1 MKRRQER
8 TQLTEAHKK
17 KIYLFAIIVALIFIA
32 AVGYLVGK
40 PMVEFVR
47 EPERFRAWV
56 DSSGFVSRVIFV
68 GMVIF
73 QLIIALIPGEPLEM
87 GAGYA
92 FGAWEGTILC
102 IIGCVIGSALVFLF
116 VRRFGVKLVEVF
128 FPREKIRSLRF
139 LQDSRRLNLLTFI
152 VFFIPGTPKDLLSY
166 FIGLTDMKLGTWLL
180 ITAVARIPSIVTST
194 VTGDALGLKDYQ
206 FALIAFGVTL
216 ALSLAGILVYR
227 RLSARRHPTAKE
239 GSYAQR
245 HTDRP
250 TDRNAAHPQN
260 RRTRGC
266 GGRVSRTVR
275 QLQGQDRPFPLE
287 YIESGR

>member
-8 TQLTEAHKK
+8 AQLTEAHKK

-68 GMVIF
+68 GMVVF

-92 FGAWEGTILC
+92 FGAVEGTILC

-166 FIGLTDMKLGTWLL
+166 FIGLTDMKLGTWLC

-216 ALSLAGILVYR
+216 ALSLLGILVYR
-227 RLSARRHPTAKE
+227 RLSARRHPN
-239 GSYAQR
+239 G
-245 HTDRP
+245 
-250 TDRNAAHPQN
+250 
-260 RRTRGC
+260 
-266 GGRVSRTVR
+266 
-275 QLQGQDRPFPLE
+275 
-287 YIESGR
+287 

>member
-40 PMVEFVR
+40 PMIEFVR

-92 FGAWEGTILC
+92 FGAVEGTILC

-139 LQDSRRLNLLTFI
+139 LQDSRRLDLLTFI

-166 FIGLTDMKLGTWLL
+166 FIGLTDMKLGTWLF

-227 RLSARRHPTAKE
+227 RLSARRHPN
-239 GSYAQR
+239 G
-245 HTDRP
+245 
-250 TDRNAAHPQN
+250 
-260 RRTRGC
+260 
-266 GGRVSRTVR
+266 
-275 QLQGQDRPFPLE
+275 
-287 YIESGR
+287 

>member
-1 MKRRQER
+1 MKRKRER
-8 TQLTEAHKK
+8 AQLTEAHKK
-17 KIYLFAIIVALIFIA
+17 KIYLFAIVVALLFIA

-68 GMVIF
+68 GMVVF
-73 QLIIALIPGEPLEM
+73 QLVIALIPGEPLEM

-92 FGAWEGTILC
+92 FGAVEGTILC
-102 IIGCVIGSALVFLF
+102 IAGCVIGSALVFLF

-166 FIGLTDMKLGTWLL
+166 FIGLTDMKLGTWLF

-227 RLSARRHPTAKE
+227 RLSARRHPN
-239 GSYAQR
+239 G
-245 HTDRP
+245 
-250 TDRNAAHPQN
+250 
-260 RRTRGC
+260 
-266 GGRVSRTVR
+266 
-275 QLQGQDRPFPLE
+275 
-287 YIESGR
+287 

>member
-68 GMVIF
+68 GMVVF

-227 RLSARRHPTAKE
+227 RLSARRHPN
-239 GSYAQR
+239 G
-245 HTDRP
+245 
-250 TDRNAAHPQN
+250 
-260 RRTRGC
+260 
-266 GGRVSRTVR
+266 
-275 QLQGQDRPFPLE
+275 
-287 YIESGR
+287 

>member
-40 PMVEFVR
+40 PMIEFVR

-68 GMVIF
+68 GMVVF

-216 ALSLAGILVYR
+216 VLSLAGILVYR
-227 RLSARRHPTAKE
+227 RLSARRHPN
-239 GSYAQR
+239 G
-245 HTDRP
+245 
-250 TDRNAAHPQN
+250 
-260 RRTRGC
+260 
-266 GGRVSRTVR
+266 
-275 QLQGQDRPFPLE
+275 
-287 YIESGR
+287 

>member
-68 GMVIF
+68 GMVVF
-73 QLIIALIPGEPLEM
+73 QLVIALIPGEPLEM

-92 FGAWEGTILC
+92 FGAVEGTILC

-166 FIGLTDMKLGTWLL
+166 FIGLTDMKLGTWLC

-216 ALSLAGILVYR
+216 ALSLLGILVYR
-227 RLSARRHPTAKE
+227 RLSARRHPN
-239 GSYAQR
+239 G
-245 HTDRP
+245 
-250 TDRNAAHPQN
+250 
-260 RRTRGC
+260 
-266 GGRVSRTVR
+266 
-275 QLQGQDRPFPLE
+275 
-287 YIESGR
+287 

>member
-8 TQLTEAHKK
+8 AQLTEAHKK
-17 KIYLFAIIVALIFIA
+17 KIYLFAIVVALIFIG

-40 PMVEFVR
+40 PMIEFVR

-68 GMVIF
+68 GMVVF

-216 ALSLAGILVYR
+216 ALSLVGILVYR
-227 RLSARRHPTAKE
+227 RLSARRHPN
-239 GSYAQR
+239 G
-245 HTDRP
+245 
-250 TDRNAAHPQN
+250 
-260 RRTRGC
+260 
-266 GGRVSRTVR
+266 
-275 QLQGQDRPFPLE
+275 
-287 YIESGR
+287 

>member
-1 MKRRQER
+1 MKRKRER
-8 TQLTEAHKK
+8 AQLTEAHKK
-17 KIYLFAIIVALIFIA
+17 KIYLFAIVVALLFIA

-40 PMVEFVR
+40 PMVDFVR

-68 GMVIF
+68 GMVVF
-73 QLIIALIPGEPLEM
+73 QLVIALIPGEPLEM

-92 FGAWEGTILC
+92 FGAVEGTILC
-102 IIGCVIGSALVFLF
+102 IAGCVIGSALVFLF

-227 RLSARRHPTAKE
+227 RLSARRHPN
-239 GSYAQR
+239 G
-245 HTDRP
+245 
-250 TDRNAAHPQN
+250 
-260 RRTRGC
+260 
-266 GGRVSRTVR
+266 
-275 QLQGQDRPFPLE
+275 
-287 YIESGR
+287 

>member
-17 KIYLFAIIVALIFIA
+17 KIYLFAIVVALIFIG

-68 GMVIF
+68 GMVVF

-92 FGAWEGTILC
+92 FGAVEGTILC

-166 FIGLTDMKLGTWLL
+166 FIGLTDMKLGTWLF

-216 ALSLAGILVYR
+216 ALSLLGILVYR
-227 RLSARRHPTAKE
+227 RLSARRHPN
-239 GSYAQR
+239 G
-245 HTDRP
+245 
-250 TDRNAAHPQN
+250 
-260 RRTRGC
+260 
-266 GGRVSRTVR
+266 
-275 QLQGQDRPFPLE
+275 
-287 YIESGR
+287 

>member
-68 GMVIF
+68 GMVVF

-216 ALSLAGILVYR
+216 ALSLLGILVYR
-227 RLSARRHPTAKE
+227 RLSARRHPN
-239 GSYAQR
+239 G
-245 HTDRP
+245 
-250 TDRNAAHPQN
+250 
-260 RRTRGC
+260 
-266 GGRVSRTVR
+266 
-275 QLQGQDRPFPLE
+275 
-287 YIESGR
+287 

>member
-68 GMVIF
+68 GMVVF

-92 FGAWEGTILC
+92 FGAVEGTILC

-166 FIGLTDMKLGTWLL
+166 FIGLTDMKLGTWLF

-227 RLSARRHPTAKE
+227 RLSARRHPN
-239 GSYAQR
+239 G
-245 HTDRP
+245 
-250 TDRNAAHPQN
+250 
-260 RRTRGC
+260 
-266 GGRVSRTVR
+266 
-275 QLQGQDRPFPLE
+275 
-287 YIESGR
+287 

>member
-8 TQLTEAHKK
+8 AQLTEAHKK
-17 KIYLFAIIVALIFIA
+17 KIYLFAIVVALLFIA

-40 PMVEFVR
+40 PMVDFVR

-56 DSSGFVSRVIFV
+56 DSSGLWGRVAFV
-68 GMVIF
+68 GMVVF
-73 QLIIALIPGEPLEM
+73 QLIIAIIPGEPLEM

-92 FGAWEGTILC
+92 FGAVEGTLLC

-216 ALSLAGILVYR
+216 ALSLLGILVYR
-227 RLSARRHPTAKE
+227 RLSARRHPN
-239 GSYAQR
+239 G
-245 HTDRP
+245 
-250 TDRNAAHPQN
+250 
-260 RRTRGC
+260 
-266 GGRVSRTVR
+266 
-275 QLQGQDRPFPLE
+275 
-287 YIESGR
+287 

>member
-1 MKRRQER
+1 MKRRRER
-8 TQLTEAHKK
+8 MQLTEAHKK

-40 PMVEFVR
+40 PMIEFVR

-68 GMVIF
+68 GMVVF

-92 FGAWEGTILC
+92 FGAVEGTILC

-166 FIGLTDMKLGTWLL
+166 FIGLTDMKLGTWLC

-227 RLSARRHPTAKE
+227 RLSARRHPN
-239 GSYAQR
+239 G
-245 HTDRP
+245 
-250 TDRNAAHPQN
+250 
-260 RRTRGC
+260 
-266 GGRVSRTVR
+266 
-275 QLQGQDRPFPLE
+275 
-287 YIESGR
+287 

>member
-1 MKRRQER
+1 MKRRRER
-8 TQLTEAHKK
+8 AQLTEAHKK

-68 GMVIF
+68 GMVVF

-166 FIGLTDMKLGTWLL
+166 FIGLTDMKLGTWLC

-227 RLSARRHPTAKE
+227 RLSARRHPN
-239 GSYAQR
+239 G
-245 HTDRP
+245 
-250 TDRNAAHPQN
+250 
-260 RRTRGC
+260 
-266 GGRVSRTVR
+266 
-275 QLQGQDRPFPLE
+275 
-287 YIESGR
+287 

>member
-8 TQLTEAHKK
+8 AQLTEAHKK
-17 KIYLFAIIVALIFIA
+17 KIYLFAIVVALLFIA

-68 GMVIF
+68 GMVVF
-73 QLIIALIPGEPLEM
+73 QLVIALIPGEPLEM

-92 FGAWEGTILC
+92 FGAVEGTILC

-227 RLSARRHPTAKE
+227 RLSARRHPN
-239 GSYAQR
+239 G
-245 HTDRP
+245 
-250 TDRNAAHPQN
+250 
-260 RRTRGC
+260 
-266 GGRVSRTVR
+266 
-275 QLQGQDRPFPLE
+275 
-287 YIESGR
+287 

>member
-17 KIYLFAIIVALIFIA
+17 KIYLFAIIVALIFIG

-92 FGAWEGTILC
+92 FGAVEGTILC

-166 FIGLTDMKLGTWLL
+166 FIGLTDMKLGTWLC

-216 ALSLAGILVYR
+216 ALSLLGILVYR
-227 RLSARRHPTAKE
+227 RLSARRHPN
-239 GSYAQR
+239 G
-245 HTDRP
+245 
-250 TDRNAAHPQN
+250 
-260 RRTRGC
+260 
-266 GGRVSRTVR
+266 
-275 QLQGQDRPFPLE
+275 
-287 YIESGR
+287 

>member
-8 TQLTEAHKK
+8 AQLTEAHKK

-40 PMVEFVR
+40 PMIEFVR

-227 RLSARRHPTAKE
+227 RLSARRHPN
-239 GSYAQR
+239 G
-245 HTDRP
+245 
-250 TDRNAAHPQN
+250 
-260 RRTRGC
+260 
-266 GGRVSRTVR
+266 
-275 QLQGQDRPFPLE
+275 
-287 YIESGR
+287 

>member
-40 PMVEFVR
+40 PMIEFVR

-68 GMVIF
+68 GMVVF
-73 QLIIALIPGEPLEM
+73 QLVIALIPGEPLEM

-92 FGAWEGTILC
+92 FGAVEGTILC

-216 ALSLAGILVYR
+216 ALSLLGILVYR
-227 RLSARRHPTAKE
+227 RLSARRHPN
-239 GSYAQR
+239 G
-245 HTDRP
+245 
-250 TDRNAAHPQN
+250 
-260 RRTRGC
+260 
-266 GGRVSRTVR
+266 
-275 QLQGQDRPFPLE
+275 
-287 YIESGR
+287 

>member
-40 PMVEFVR
+40 PMIEFVR

-152 VFFIPGTPKDLLSY
+152 VFLIPGTPKDLLSY

-194 VTGDALGLKDYQ
+194 VTGDALGLKNYQ
-206 FALIAFGVTL
+206 FAIIAFGATL
-216 ALSLAGILVYR
+216 ALSLLGILVYR
-227 RLSARRHPTAKE
+227 RLSARRHPN
-239 GSYAQR
+239 G
-245 HTDRP
+245 
-250 TDRNAAHPQN
+250 
-260 RRTRGC
+260 
-266 GGRVSRTVR
+266 
-275 QLQGQDRPFPLE
+275 
-287 YIESGR
+287 

>member
-1 MKRRQER
+1 MKRKRER
-8 TQLTEAHKK
+8 AQLTEAHKK
-17 KIYLFAIIVALIFIA
+17 KIYLFAIVVALLFIA

-56 DSSGFVSRVIFV
+56 DSSGFASRVIFV
-68 GMVIF
+68 GMVVF

-92 FGAWEGTILC
+92 FGAVEGTILC

-139 LQDSRRLNLLTFI
+139 LQDSRRLDLLTFI

-166 FIGLTDMKLGTWLL
+166 FIGLTDMKLGTWLF

-216 ALSLAGILVYR
+216 ALSLLGILVYR
-227 RLSARRHPTAKE
+227 RLSARRHPN
-239 GSYAQR
+239 G
-245 HTDRP
+245 
-250 TDRNAAHPQN
+250 
-260 RRTRGC
+260 
-266 GGRVSRTVR
+266 
-275 QLQGQDRPFPLE
+275 
-287 YIESGR
+287 

>member
-17 KIYLFAIIVALIFIA
+17 KIYLFAIIVALIFIG

-40 PMVEFVR
+40 PMVDFVR

-68 GMVIF
+68 GMVVF

-92 FGAWEGTILC
+92 FGAVEGTILC

-227 RLSARRHPTAKE
+227 RLSARRHPN
-239 GSYAQR
+239 G
-245 HTDRP
+245 
-250 TDRNAAHPQN
+250 
-260 RRTRGC
+260 
-266 GGRVSRTVR
+266 
-275 QLQGQDRPFPLE
+275 
-287 YIESGR
+287 

>member
-1 MKRRQER
+1 MKRRHER
-8 TQLTEAHKK
+8 AQITEAHKK
-17 KIYLFAIIVALIFIA
+17 KIYLFAIVVALLFIA

-40 PMVEFVR
+40 PMIDFVR

-56 DSSGFVSRVIFV
+56 DSAGLWGRAVFV
-68 GMVIF
+68 GMVVF

-92 FGAWEGTILC
+92 FGAVEGTILC
-102 IIGCVIGSALVFLF
+102 IVGCVVGSALVFLF

-128 FPREKIRSLRF
+128 FPRERIRSLRF

-194 VTGDALGLKDYQ
+194 VTGDALGLKNYQ

-216 ALSLAGILVYR
+216 ALSLVGILVYR
-227 RLSARRHPTAKE
+227 RLSARRQP
-239 GSYAQR
+239 
-245 HTDRP
+245 
-250 TDRNAAHPQN
+250 NA
-260 RRTRGC
+260 
-266 GGRVSRTVR
+266 
-275 QLQGQDRPFPLE
+275 
-287 YIESGR
+287 

>member
-92 FGAWEGTILC
+92 FGAVEGTILC

-216 ALSLAGILVYR
+216 ALSLLGILVYR
-227 RLSARRHPTAKE
+227 RLSARRHPN
-239 GSYAQR
+239 G
-245 HTDRP
+245 
-250 TDRNAAHPQN
+250 
-260 RRTRGC
+260 
-266 GGRVSRTVR
+266 
-275 QLQGQDRPFPLE
+275 
-287 YIESGR
+287 

>member
-40 PMVEFVR
+40 PMIEFVR

-68 GMVIF
+68 GMVVF

-92 FGAWEGTILC
+92 FGAVEGTILC

-166 FIGLTDMKLGTWLL
+166 FIGLTDMKLGTWLF

-227 RLSARRHPTAKE
+227 RLSARRHPN
-239 GSYAQR
+239 G
-245 HTDRP
+245 
-250 TDRNAAHPQN
+250 
-260 RRTRGC
+260 
-266 GGRVSRTVR
+266 
-275 QLQGQDRPFPLE
+275 
-287 YIESGR
+287 

>member
-8 TQLTEAHKK
+8 AQLTEAHKK
-17 KIYLFAIIVALIFIA
+17 KIYLFAIIVALIFIG

-56 DSSGFVSRVIFV
+56 DSSGFVSRVVFV
-68 GMVIF
+68 GMVVF

-92 FGAWEGTILC
+92 FGALEGTILC

-166 FIGLTDMKLGTWLL
+166 FIGLTDMKLGTWLC

-216 ALSLAGILVYR
+216 ALSLLGILVYR
-227 RLSARRHPTAKE
+227 RLSARRHPN
-239 GSYAQR
+239 G
-245 HTDRP
+245 
-250 TDRNAAHPQN
+250 
-260 RRTRGC
+260 
-266 GGRVSRTVR
+266 
-275 QLQGQDRPFPLE
+275 
-287 YIESGR
+287 

>member
-8 TQLTEAHKK
+8 AQLTEAHKK
-17 KIYLFAIIVALIFIA
+17 KIYLFAIIVALIFIG

-56 DSSGFVSRVIFV
+56 DSSGFMSRVIFV
-68 GMVIF
+68 GMVVF
-73 QLIIALIPGEPLEM
+73 QLVIALIPGEPLEM

-92 FGAWEGTILC
+92 FGAVEGTILC

-227 RLSARRHPTAKE
+227 RLSARRHPN
-239 GSYAQR
+239 G
-245 HTDRP
+245 
-250 TDRNAAHPQN
+250 
-260 RRTRGC
+260 
-266 GGRVSRTVR
+266 
-275 QLQGQDRPFPLE
+275 
-287 YIESGR
+287 

>member
-8 TQLTEAHKK
+8 AQLTEAHKK

-56 DSSGFVSRVIFV
+56 DSSGFASRVIFV
-68 GMVIF
+68 GMVVF

-92 FGAWEGTILC
+92 FGAVEGTILC
-102 IIGCVIGSALVFLF
+102 IIGCVIGSALVFLI

-166 FIGLTDMKLGTWLL
+166 FIGLTDMKLGTWLC

-216 ALSLAGILVYR
+216 ALSLLGILVYR
-227 RLSARRHPTAKE
+227 RLSARRHPN
-239 GSYAQR
+239 G
-245 HTDRP
+245 
-250 TDRNAAHPQN
+250 
-260 RRTRGC
+260 
-266 GGRVSRTVR
+266 
-275 QLQGQDRPFPLE
+275 
-287 YIESGR
+287 

>member
-1 MKRRQER
+1 MKRIQER

-92 FGAWEGTILC
+92 FGAVEGTILC

-227 RLSARRHPTAKE
+227 RLSARRHPN
-239 GSYAQR
+239 G
-245 HTDRP
+245 
-250 TDRNAAHPQN
+250 
-260 RRTRGC
+260 
-266 GGRVSRTVR
+266 
-275 QLQGQDRPFPLE
+275 
-287 YIESGR
+287 

>member
-40 PMVEFVR
+40 PMIEFVR
-47 EPERFRAWV
+47 EPESFRAWV

-68 GMVIF
+68 GMVVF

-92 FGAWEGTILC
+92 FGACEGTILC

-227 RLSARRHPTAKE
+227 RLSARRHPN
-239 GSYAQR
+239 G
-245 HTDRP
+245 
-250 TDRNAAHPQN
+250 
-260 RRTRGC
+260 
-266 GGRVSRTVR
+266 
-275 QLQGQDRPFPLE
+275 
-287 YIESGR
+287 

>member
-17 KIYLFAIIVALIFIA
+17 KIYLFAIIVALIFIG

-68 GMVIF
+68 GMVVF

-166 FIGLTDMKLGTWLL
+166 FIGLTDMKLGTWLF

-227 RLSARRHPTAKE
+227 RLSARRHPN
-239 GSYAQR
+239 G
-245 HTDRP
+245 
-250 TDRNAAHPQN
+250 
-260 RRTRGC
+260 
-266 GGRVSRTVR
+266 
-275 QLQGQDRPFPLE
+275 
-287 YIESGR
+287 

>member
-40 PMVEFVR
+40 PMIEFVR

-68 GMVIF
+68 GMVVF

-92 FGAWEGTILC
+92 FGAVEGTILC

-166 FIGLTDMKLGTWLL
+166 FIGLTDMKLGTWLC

-216 ALSLAGILVYR
+216 ALSLLGILVYR
-227 RLSARRHPTAKE
+227 RLSARRHPN
-239 GSYAQR
+239 G
-245 HTDRP
+245 
-250 TDRNAAHPQN
+250 
-260 RRTRGC
+260 
-266 GGRVSRTVR
+266 
-275 QLQGQDRPFPLE
+275 
-287 YIESGR
+287 

>member
-1 MKRRQER
+1 MKRRRER
-8 TQLTEAHKK
+8 MQLTEAHKK

-40 PMVEFVR
+40 PMIEFVR

-68 GMVIF
+68 GMVVF

-92 FGAWEGTILC
+92 FGAVEGTILC

-166 FIGLTDMKLGTWLL
+166 FIGLTDMKLGTWLF

-194 VTGDALGLKDYQ
+194 VTGDALGLKDYP

-227 RLSARRHPTAKE
+227 RLSARRHPN
-239 GSYAQR
+239 G
-245 HTDRP
+245 
-250 TDRNAAHPQN
+250 
-260 RRTRGC
+260 
-266 GGRVSRTVR
+266 
-275 QLQGQDRPFPLE
+275 
-287 YIESGR
+287 

>member
-1 MKRRQER
+1 MKRRRER
-8 TQLTEAHKK
+8 MQLTEAHKK
-17 KIYLFAIIVALIFIA
+17 KIYLFAIIVALLFIA

-68 GMVIF
+68 GMVVF

-92 FGAWEGTILC
+92 FGAVEGTILC

-128 FPREKIRSLRF
+128 FPREKICSLRF

-227 RLSARRHPTAKE
+227 RLSARRHPN
-239 GSYAQR
+239 G
-245 HTDRP
+245 
-250 TDRNAAHPQN
+250 
-260 RRTRGC
+260 
-266 GGRVSRTVR
+266 
-275 QLQGQDRPFPLE
+275 
-287 YIESGR
+287 

>member
-1 MKRRQER
+1 MKRKRER
-8 TQLTEAHKK
+8 AQLTEAHKK
-17 KIYLFAIIVALIFIA
+17 KIYLFAIIVALLFIA

-68 GMVIF
+68 GMVVF
-73 QLIIALIPGEPLEM
+73 QLVIALIPGEPLEM

-92 FGAWEGTILC
+92 FGAVEGTILC

-227 RLSARRHPTAKE
+227 RLSARRHPN
-239 GSYAQR
+239 G
-245 HTDRP
+245 
-250 TDRNAAHPQN
+250 
-260 RRTRGC
+260 
-266 GGRVSRTVR
+266 
-275 QLQGQDRPFPLE
+275 
-287 YIESGR
+287 

>member
-1 MKRRQER
+1 MNRWRW
-8 TQLTEAHKK
+8 A
-17 KIYLFAIIVALIFIA
+17 
-32 AVGYLVGK
+32 
-40 PMVEFVR
+40 
-47 EPERFRAWV
+47 RATP
-56 DSSGFVSRVIFV
+56 
-68 GMVIF
+68 
-73 QLIIALIPGEPLEM
+73 LAPG
-87 GAGYA
+87 
-92 FGAWEGTILC
+92 EGTILC

-227 RLSARRHPTAKE
+227 RLSARRHPN
-239 GSYAQR
+239 G
-245 HTDRP
+245 
-250 TDRNAAHPQN
+250 
-260 RRTRGC
+260 
-266 GGRVSRTVR
+266 
-275 QLQGQDRPFPLE
+275 
-287 YIESGR
+287 

>member
-1 MKRRQER
+1 MKRIQER

-17 KIYLFAIIVALIFIA
+17 KIYLFAIVVALIFIG

-68 GMVIF
+68 GMVVF

-92 FGAWEGTILC
+92 FGAVEGTILC

-166 FIGLTDMKLGTWLL
+166 FIGLTDMKLGTWLF

-216 ALSLAGILVYR
+216 ALSLLGILVYR
-227 RLSARRHPTAKE
+227 RLSARRHPN
-239 GSYAQR
+239 G
-245 HTDRP
+245 
-250 TDRNAAHPQN
+250 
-260 RRTRGC
+260 
-266 GGRVSRTVR
+266 
-275 QLQGQDRPFPLE
+275 
-287 YIESGR
+287 

>member
-1 MKRRQER
+1 MKRRRER
-8 TQLTEAHKK
+8 AQLTEAHKK
-17 KIYLFAIIVALIFIA
+17 KIYLFAIVVALLFIA

-68 GMVIF
+68 GMVVF

-92 FGAWEGTILC
+92 FGAVEGTILC

-227 RLSARRHPTAKE
+227 RLSARRHPN
-239 GSYAQR
+239 G
-245 HTDRP
+245 
-250 TDRNAAHPQN
+250 
-260 RRTRGC
+260 
-266 GGRVSRTVR
+266 
-275 QLQGQDRPFPLE
+275 
-287 YIESGR
+287 